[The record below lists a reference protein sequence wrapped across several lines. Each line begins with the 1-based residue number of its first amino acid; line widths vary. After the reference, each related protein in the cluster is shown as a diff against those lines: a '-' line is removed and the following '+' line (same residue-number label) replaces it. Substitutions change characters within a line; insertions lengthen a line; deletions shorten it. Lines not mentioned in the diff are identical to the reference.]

1 MTRTT
6 LDPKPK
12 ELLEEPEN
20 ATRTSDYEISDDARR
35 AFAANVVTALERADD
50 LLIAL
55 EIRRRTGAEA
65 VDRVELADFVR
76 DQGYAPRRFRT
87 LSLRV
92 AALRYLARLKTNP
105 RLGLRLHDHPATG
118 DFSDCRKIYFDER
131 AGPPRWRI
139 VYRLSPNESTPR
151 SVEIISIGRRAHA
164 TAYVLAARRLGRMS

>member
-76 DQGYAPRRFRT
+76 DQGYAPADF
-87 LSLRV
+87 
-92 AALRYLARLKTNP
+92 
-105 RLGLRLHDHPATG
+105 GL
-118 DFSDCRKIYFDER
+118 
-131 AGPPRWRI
+131 
-139 VYRLSPNESTPR
+139 
-151 SVEIISIGRRAHA
+151 
-164 TAYVLAARRLGRMS
+164 